1 MDCNARR
8 LVFVHISCPFTFD
21 QVTWLFALLE
31 SICIRTRA
39 NMSSTNTERPPLP
52 PLPKPNALLEVIDL
66 PNMTFEKNV
75 DIPLKDGLG
84 LCRGNVYRPK
94 GEGKW
99 PVLLTCESGCGF
111 LRLGVS
117 LHGDE
122 ADHALFIRL
131 HDAFNTP
138 LQTVPTVKTSPMP
151 RSTASP
157 LRKFPIPRNRTSQ
170 PGKPLT
176 RITGSNRVMSS

>member
-8 LVFVHISCPFTFD
+8 LVFVHIPCPFTFD

-99 PVLLTCESGCGF
+99 PVLLTCKSGRGF
-111 LRLGVS
+111 LRFVVS
-117 LHGDE
+117 LYGSE
-122 ADHALFIRL
+122 TDHVRFIPPSL
-131 HDAFNTP
+131 CFYTP
-138 LQTVPTVKTSPMP
+138 L
-151 RSTASP
+151 
-157 LRKFPIPRNRTSQ
+157 
-170 PGKPLT
+170 
-176 RITGSNRVMSS
+176 